1 MFLFFNNFRL
11 KEIYPELL
19 KDKSVLVK
27 GVDGGPDENP
37 RYYNNMNMAIKSF
50 QVRYHYW
57 FSHLCRFLQ
66 ELDLDCLI
74 EVTEAPGL
82 SAFNRAERR
91 MFFLSKELGGV
102 VLPHETYGSHLT
114 NGKTTDQELEL
125 KNFQAAGGV
134 LTDLW
139 GKLVIDNH
147 PVTAEYVSDPPQ
159 DTTKEFS
166 VTPQYKSRHL
176 IQTQYMTVVL
186 KCDDL
191 TCCSKARTDIKK
203 FFPGRRLPALIPIQ
217 FTPNGPQ
224 HLKLEP
230 EVWKKQLK
238 FPDFFARSSLESSL
252 VPDTLKQTFGDQIPY
267 DAYFPTLQEKVINRS
282 VVKSILLFLIS
293 YF

>member
-1 MFLFFNNFRL
+1 M
-11 KEIYPELL
+11 
-19 KDKSVLVK
+19 
-27 GVDGGPDENP
+27 
-37 RYYNNMNMAIKSF
+37 
-50 QVRYHYW
+50 
-57 FSHLCRFLQ
+57 
-66 ELDLDCLI
+66 DLDCLI

-134 LTDLW
+134 LADLW

-147 PVTAEYVSDPPQ
+147 PVTAEYVIDPPQ
-159 DTTKEFS
+159 DSTKEFS
-166 VTPQYKSRHL
+166 ATPLYKSRHL

-191 TCCSKARTDIKK
+191 SCCSNARTDIKL

-224 HLKLEP
+224 HLELEP
-230 EVWKKQLK
+230 EVWKKPLK
-238 FPDFFARSSLESSL
+238 FPDFFARSALESSL

-282 VVKSILLFLIS
+282 AVKSILSFLIL